1 MLCVFVDLYYICKGE
16 HRVGIISLIKPM
28 KCQEEHYM
36 TNKLWRNYVCTF
48 RCNATGGWI
57 NFSGNI
63 FTFLPLFLMN
73 GKSLGWIVYHMRLSL
88 AKNGTLVEVMEKL
101 FLGLNINKHILHIT
115 LDFFCINPYHSFS
128 ASFYDSQSF
137 REKNCF
143 SLYTKRAA
151 TFAVIFVSFWN
162 TFSSHNTSLVT
173 PSKSLCN

>member
-16 HRVGIISLIKPM
+16 HRVGIIRLIKPM

-36 TNKLWRNYVCTF
+36 TNRLWRNYVCTF
-48 RCNATGGWI
+48 RCNTTGGWI

-63 FTFLPLFLMN
+63 FTFLPLFLMIEWEEF
-73 GKSLGWIVYHMRLSL
+73 GVDRIPYVTMFSQ
-88 AKNGTLVEVMEKL
+88 EEKL
-101 FLGLNINKHILHIT
+101 FLGLNINKHILQIT

-128 ASFYDSQSF
+128 VSFYDSQSF
-137 REKNCF
+137 REKICF

-162 TFSSHNTSLVT
+162 TFNSHNTSLVT